1 MKNAGG
7 IAVDKRC
14 RHSDKTPGRAVQ
26 LCHGIALPAIVVVLV
41 QLIAEEAVDAPA
53 QLFLDVGTQ
62 GKPPVRSADRVECIR
77 ILGDLS
83 ELIENTLVFGT
94 MQMCLRAVA
103 VSSSQAVR
111 IF

>member
-1 MKNAGG
+1 M
-7 IAVDKRC
+7 
-14 RHSDKTPGRAVQ
+14 
-26 LCHGIALPAIVVVLV
+26 

-62 GKPPVRSADRVECIR
+62 GKPPVRSADRIECIR

-103 VSSSQAVR
+103 VDPSVFSDLHPVDPLVR
-111 IF
+111 IDRRP

>member
-1 MKNAGG
+1 M
-7 IAVDKRC
+7 ISVAVIPTKHLDAPY
-14 RHSDKTPGRAVQ
+14 SSAMASP
-26 LCHGIALPAIVVVLV
+26 LPAIVVVLV

-83 ELIENTLVFGT
+83 ELIENTLV
-94 MQMCLRAVA
+94 L
-103 VSSSQAVR
+103 VR
-111 IF
+111 CRCACAP